1 MAQTAMT
8 VRMDNQQKAQFD
20 KLCEQFGMSANTA
33 INIFVKAVIRSKSIP
48 FSIQAKNEE
57 DDEVTAKAKAA
68 FKQLRAKAERG
79 ETPEL
84 TLDEINEEIREVRRL
99 RKNAMVYAVIDT
111 NIFVSALITH
121 NSNASTARVLESLF
135 LHRIIPL
142 YNDDIIKEYDE
153 VLHRAK
159 FKLSEEQIST
169 VIEHVKENGI
179 DSSRFPYD
187 GEMPDEDDRVST
199 KSA

>member
-1 MAQTAMT
+1 
-8 VRMDNQQKAQFD
+8 
-20 KLCEQFGMSANTA
+20 
-33 INIFVKAVIRSKSIP
+33 
-48 FSIQAKNEE
+48 
-57 DDEVTAKAKAA
+57 
-68 FKQLRAKAERG
+68 
-79 ETPEL
+79 
-84 TLDEINEEIREVRRL
+84 
-99 RKNAMVYAVIDT
+99 MVYAVIDT

-121 NSNASTARVLESLF
+121 NSNASTARVLESLL

-187 GEMPDEDDRVST
+187 GEMPDEDDRVFFHHSHLYSKAVPSRTTMARALKLNRSPPFPRRSHPAQPWRRALMPRQPYSAAVPST
-199 KSA
+199 GGRLHPLVPEEREAWRERWSLL

>member
-1 MAQTAMT
+1 
-8 VRMDNQQKAQFD
+8 
-20 KLCEQFGMSANTA
+20 
-33 INIFVKAVIRSKSIP
+33 
-48 FSIQAKNEE
+48 
-57 DDEVTAKAKAA
+57 
-68 FKQLRAKAERG
+68 
-79 ETPEL
+79 
-84 TLDEINEEIREVRRL
+84 
-99 RKNAMVYAVIDT
+99 MVYAVIDT

-121 NSNASTARVLESLF
+121 NSNASTARVLENLL

-169 VIEHVKENGI
+169 IIEDIKENGI

-187 GEMPDEDDRVST
+187 GNMPDEDDRVFYEVCLSKEDSFLVT
-199 KSA
+199 GNLKHFPKEPQVITAAEMMEILDNEL

>member
-1 MAQTAMT
+1 
-8 VRMDNQQKAQFD
+8 
-20 KLCEQFGMSANTA
+20 
-33 INIFVKAVIRSKSIP
+33 
-48 FSIQAKNEE
+48 
-57 DDEVTAKAKAA
+57 
-68 FKQLRAKAERG
+68 
-79 ETPEL
+79 
-84 TLDEINEEIREVRRL
+84 
-99 RKNAMVYAVIDT
+99 MVYAVIDT

-121 NSNASTARVLESLF
+121 NSNASTARVLENLL

-179 DSSRFPYD
+179 DSSRFPYA
-187 GEMPDEDDRVST
+187 GEMPDEDDRVFYEVCLSKEDSFLVT
-199 KSA
+199 GNLKHFPKEPQVITAADMMEILDNEL